1 MEKNQKKLIFVYN
14 ADSGV
19 LNALKDAVHKT
30 VSPETYECNLCA
42 ITYGSVSM
50 KPEWRKFIRSL
61 PVETEFLH
69 RDEFLEV
76 YGPGEADFPAIF
88 GPDRKLLISAEELNK
103 CVSLEELK
111 RLVENFFH

>member
-1 MEKNQKKLIFVYN
+1 MDKIQNKLIFVYN
-14 ADSGV
+14 ADSGL

-30 VSPETYECNLCA
+30 VSPDTYECNLCA

-61 PVETEFLH
+61 LVETEFLH

-76 YGPGEADFPAIF
+76 YGPGEGDFPAIF
-88 GPDRKLLISAEELNK
+88 RSDRKLLISAEEINR
-103 CVSLEELK
+103 CGSLEELK
-111 RLVENFFH
+111 RLVEGLL